1 MTSGQARLATRTARY
16 PRGTA
21 GCWCPAW
28 YAMPRCPLGYGF
40 PVGGVAAT
48 DVARGGV
55 VSPRGVGFDIACGV
69 RLLAVGLSRDEL
81 LPVLGRVIDQL
92 AAVTPCGAGRGG
104 LWDLHGRAE
113 MDKLL
118 AGGAGYAVACGHG
131 GQRDL
136 DRCEDHGV
144 TGDADLAQVSSRA
157 IDRGLHQAG
166 SLGSGNTCSP
176 VARSMSQ
183 FTLSPRCAGQRGS
196 RPLSCLIRHR

>member
-1 MTSGQARLATRTARY
+1 MTSGQPARLATRTARY

-136 DRCEDHGV
+136 DRCEIMASQG
-144 TGDADLAQVSSRA
+144 TLLAQVSSRA
-157 IDRGLHQAG
+157 IDRGLHQQAAW
-166 SLGSGNTCSP
+166 
-176 VARSMSQ
+176 ARG
-183 FTLSPRCAGQRGS
+183 TPAPRWPAR
-196 RPLSCLIRHR
+196 